1 MTAYSNG
8 IIQNAFYKRNHYGD
22 TKETFWGR
30 SQGSNTEVFCYGEN
44 EEGKITITEK
54 QQ

>member
-30 SQGSNTEVFCYGEN
+30 PQGSNTEVFRYGEN
-44 EEGKITITEK
+44 EEGKITITKK
-54 QQ
+54 QR